1 MKVNRF
7 SKVLMLCALV
17 LGVGNLSMPSA
28 IAAEK
33 KTYTEQ
39 EFLSSFSG
47 KTRKVVMDTLGKPAR
62 KEQSIKPS
70 NTDQVLADKN
80 VGSANADQIEMW
92 YYNERVSYAPNK
104 TFKFTELTFAND
116 KCVNITFFNR

>member
-17 LGVGNLSMPSA
+17 LGISNLNTPSA